1 MDSSL
6 GKKIAIP
13 EGVLHGYRIPIRHG
27 GIMVWRYFL
36 KTLIKAHTIDGLNNI
51 YKVQ

>member
-1 MDSSL
+1 MDSRL
-6 GKKIAIP
+6 GKKIGIP

-36 KTLIKAHTIDGLNNI
+36 KTLIKACIVHCLNNI